1 MVHPVAGGT
10 FLCAREGHIAN
21 LKVFVDEG
29 VEVDATCQD
38 VSSQDLRGAVM
49 ALECVL
55 RLVEH
60 GLIKEGD
67 LTLEVF
73 LVLEVTIAN
82 EAFSCDTFDRVRA
95 MTRIIAPRFSVVAF
109 EIVSG
114 GYVEGEYF
122 DLHYKGLWLFVKLW
136 NGKFKIKNGKLKMYG
151 FWFF

>member
-1 MVHPVAGGT
+1 MKG
-10 FLCAREGHIAN
+10 L
-21 LKVFVDEG
+21 VDEG
-29 VEVDATCQD
+29 VEVNAAGED
-38 VSSQDLRGAVM
+38 VAAEDFRGAVV
-49 ALECVL
+49 ALEGVL
-55 RLVEH
+55 RLQEH

-95 MTRIIAPRFSVVAF
+95 VTRIIAPRFSVVAF

-122 DLHYKGLWLFVKLW
+122 DLHYKGERLC
-136 NGKFKIKNGKLKMYG
+136 GKWREWKV
-151 FWFF
+151 